1 MLLFFG
7 CGVVE
12 FGGFNQMIFF
22 DKDLDN
28 EKWDDNWPENSL
40 EYFIWIRCEADNC
53 RVREIMKE
61 IYRRMGYIK

>member
-1 MLLFFG
+1 
-7 CGVVE
+7 
-12 FGGFNQMIFF
+12 MIFF

-40 EYFIWIRCEADNC
+40 EYFIWIRCEADNY

>member
-1 MLLFFG
+1 
-7 CGVVE
+7 
-12 FGGFNQMIFF
+12 MIFF